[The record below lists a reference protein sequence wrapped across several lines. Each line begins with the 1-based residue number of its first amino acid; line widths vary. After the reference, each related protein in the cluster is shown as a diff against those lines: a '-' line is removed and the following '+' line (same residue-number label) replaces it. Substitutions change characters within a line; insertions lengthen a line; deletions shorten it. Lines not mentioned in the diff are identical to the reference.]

1 MKPLLRPRFGMLSHR
16 FEAFAIYAPLLRW
29 ERAAWRVLREYN
41 DVPSMKPER
50 PPETI
55 GEVPEKK
62 SSREFGIIH
71 VLTDKLAHEASWEG
85 RWLMSSWHVVPDPE
99 DREGPSTSSA
109 WRGAA
114 KNDLL
119 APPMGLLKFA

>member
-1 MKPLLRPRFGMLSHR
+1 MNPLLRPRFGMLSHR

-55 GEVPEKK
+55 GEVPVRSGKRTK
-62 SSREFGIIH
+62 VSQAGI
-71 VLTDKLAHEASWEG
+71 L
-85 RWLMSSWHVVPDPE
+85 R
-99 DREGPSTSSA
+99 
-109 WRGAA
+109 
-114 KNDLL
+114 KNRRALL
-119 APPMGLLKFA
+119 IQRDIGNR

>member
-1 MKPLLRPRFGMLSHR
+1 MNPLLRPRFGMLSHR

-55 GEVPEKK
+55 GEVPVRSGKRGLRFYR
-62 SSREFGIIH
+62 REFC
-71 VLTDKLAHEASWEG
+71 G
-85 RWLMSSWHVVPDPE
+85 RI
-99 DREGPSTSSA
+99 DR
-109 WRGAA
+109 RY
-114 KNDLL
+114 
-119 APPMGLLKFA
+119 